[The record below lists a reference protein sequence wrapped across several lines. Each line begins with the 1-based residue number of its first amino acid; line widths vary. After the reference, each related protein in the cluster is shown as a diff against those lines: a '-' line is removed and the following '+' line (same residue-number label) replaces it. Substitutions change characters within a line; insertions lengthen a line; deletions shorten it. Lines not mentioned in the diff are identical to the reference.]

1 MATPTATSVHP
12 RPATGVTTG
21 ALAVPDVHV
30 WRVDLARH
38 GRLEAVAATHLV
50 ERERSRASAG
60 SAAVRA
66 RRILLRA
73 ALRHTLGSLLDL
85 PPAAVPLV
93 ERAGRP
99 LVDGHPAL
107 RTSCSASGH
116 VGLVALS
123 AGCDLGVDVQS
134 HRDED
139 ARSAA
144 GEGWLAPAEQL
155 ALRRLPADRR
165 LLATTR
171 CWTQKEAVLKGL
183 GVGLRRAP
191 VTVVTPVA
199 ERGRIGEWAV
209 LPVPLAA
216 GHLASVVV
224 RTPLDEIALVVE
236 DLTVGDLR

>member
-12 RPATGVTTG
+12 RLATEMTTG
-21 ALAVPDVHV
+21 PLAVPDVHV
-30 WRVDLARH
+30 WRVDLAGDR
-38 GRLEAVAATHLV
+38 RLEAVAATHLV
-50 ERERSRASAG
+50 ERERHRASAG

-73 ALRHTLGSLLDL
+73 ALRHALGSLLDL
-85 PPAAVPLV
+85 APAAVPLV
-93 ERAGRP
+93 EQAGRP
-99 LVDGHPAL
+99 LVDGHPGL
-107 RTSCSASGH
+107 HVSCSASGQ

-123 AGCDLGVDVQS
+123 AGCETGVDVQS
-134 HRDED
+134 HRAED
-139 ARSAA
+139 ARSAV

-183 GVGLRRAP
+183 GVGLRRPP

-209 LPVPLAA
+209 RPVPVPP
-216 GHLASVVV
+216 GHVASIVV
-224 RTPLDEIALVVE
+224 RTPLDDIALVVE